1 MWYTASFPSVCFN
14 LIIFLLTDFE
24 TEFSF
29 FSTYVFC
36 LEMLRFYADHKQ
48 SNNDKSYWI
57 YLH

>member
-1 MWYTASFPSVCFN
+1 MWYTASFPSMCFN

-48 SNNDKSYWI
+48 NNNDKSY
-57 YLH
+57 